1 MRRYL
6 THLVFRPWWRLS
18 RGMTLGVRG
27 IVVRE
32 PGEVLLVKHSYVPG
46 WYLPGGGVE
55 RGETVLDALGRE
67 LEEEGGI
74 RLSGAPRLHG
84 VFCNNAE
91 HRGDHVVAF
100 IVREWSQERIMTS
113 TMEILAAEFFP
124 ADGLPAGSTP
134 ATRRR
139 IAEVFEGA
147 PSTPYW

>member
-27 IVVRE
+27 IVVGD
-32 PGEVLLVKHSYVPG
+32 PQHVLLVKHSYVPG

-67 LEEEGGI
+67 LDEEGGI
-74 RLSGAPRLHG
+74 HLTGAPRLHG

-100 IVREWSQERIMTS
+100 VVRDWSQARPVVP
-113 TMEILAAEFFP
+113 TMEIIAAEFFP
-124 ADGLPAGSTP
+124 ADALPDGTTP

-139 IAEVFEGA
+139 VAEVFLGA
-147 PSTPYW
+147 ATTAYW